1 MKKVIIATITVMFL
15 ALFVQNSF
23 AENEVRVKLTRG
35 LKNVFTFPLEI
46 PYQACKQ
53 YHASDTFGNR
63 TLGTLG
69 GACRGISLGLLRFGS
84 GLWDVATCNLDI
96 PKGGGALL
104 KPDYVWDK
112 E

>member
-1 MKKVIIATITVMFL
+1 MALMFF
-15 ALFVQNSF
+15 ALMTQNSF
-23 AENEVRVKLTRG
+23 AENQVRVKLTRG
-35 LKNVFTFPLEI
+35 LKNIATFAFEI
-46 PYQACKQ
+46 PYQASKQ
-53 YHASDTFGNR
+53 YHASDTIGNR

-69 GACRGISLGLLRFGS
+69 GACRGISIGLLRLGS

-96 PKGGGALL
+96 PKGGGALM